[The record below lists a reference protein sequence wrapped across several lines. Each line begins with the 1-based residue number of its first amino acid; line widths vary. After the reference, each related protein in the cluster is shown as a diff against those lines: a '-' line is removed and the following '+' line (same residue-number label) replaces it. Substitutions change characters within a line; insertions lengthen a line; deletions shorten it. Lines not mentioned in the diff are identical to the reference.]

1 MGILVEVR
9 KERRDDK
16 EVIAVAVEP
25 SSVPISLNSQYYI
38 RSGTTKQELRGTA
51 LQEFILKKM
60 GKQWDDVYHDTA
72 TIDCIDPKAVA
83 YFIKR
88 SIAAKRLTS
97 ETTGDTPQEVLENL
111 RLVSDDGKLKYAA
124 ILLFAKDPLR
134 YFTGVQFK
142 IGRFGEDEA
151 DLRSQDIVEGNILQM
166 ADRVIEILKNKYLHS
181 YIRYEGMQRIEEL
194 EIPEDAFR
202 EILYNAI
209 VHKQYT
215 GAPIQMR
222 IFEDHIELWNEGNL
236 PENYTVETLM
246 HKHAS
251 KPRNLNIANVF
262 YKAGFI
268 EAWGRGYKKIQD
280 GFNAAH
286 LPMPVF
292 ATAFGGVEVTIQRP
306 KQDTN
311 DPKDDP
317 KDDTKQLT
325 ERQSVILQ
333 LIRDDD
339 TITIAEMI
347 QKTNV
352 SAITIKRDLLALQ
365 KKEILKRA
373 GGRKDGK
380 WVIL

>member
-1 MGILVEVR
+1 
-9 KERRDDK
+9 
-16 EVIAVAVEP
+16 
-25 SSVPISLNSQYYI
+25 
-38 RSGTTKQELRGTA
+38 
-51 LQEFILKKM
+51 
-60 GKQWDDVYHDTA
+60 
-72 TIDCIDPKAVA
+72 
-83 YFIKR
+83 
-88 SIAAKRLTS
+88 
-97 ETTGDTPQEVLENL
+97 
-111 RLVSDDGKLKYAA
+111 
-124 ILLFAKDPLR
+124 
-134 YFTGVQFK
+134 
-142 IGRFGEDEA
+142 
-151 DLRSQDIVEGNILQM
+151 
-166 ADRVIEILKNKYLHS
+166 
-181 YIRYEGMQRIEEL
+181 MQRIEEL

-251 KPRNLNIANVF
+251 KPRNLNIASVF
-262 YKAGFI
+262 YMAGFI

-311 DPKDDP
+311 DPKNDT

-333 LIRDDD
+333 LIRDND